1 MRCLGLYAKVC
12 DFVLKTL
19 TLIIFQAYFRI
30 EGDRAPLVRK
40 MNIRIEKL
48 KFMQISE
55 SFQVSRLKSGALDE
69 EEAWT

>member
-19 TLIIFQAYFRI
+19 TLIIFQTYFRI

-40 MNIRIEKL
+40 MNIHIEKL